1 MDNNNQPQDQNK
13 LMIPPEVKTFLEGIL
28 TDANMVTTDDA
39 MRDEM
44 IGELFVRLDSYMTTV
59 IIDNMPAEN
68 IDEFI
73 KLNEEKKPR
82 EEIEA
87 YLKEKMPNAQEVL
100 TKAFMDFRDMY
111 LSNVTVARNAPA
123 SDATTTSNDA
133 NKVEGGNE

>member
-1 MDNNNQPQDQNK
+1 
-13 LMIPPEVKTFLEGIL
+13 MIPPEVKTFLEGIL